1 MSKLEYARKL
11 GRPTRRILAFYESP
25 RPRAWTHGKSAQP
38 TFCEALDWILSKRR
52 VRTHRRHDPG
62 SDGSVPLVLV
72 GETVVGMQFPSHP
85 HGDADDHGGYLCKDR
100 DLSNTSI

>member
-1 MSKLEYARKL
+1 MKDQ
-11 GRPTRRILAFYESP
+11 GQG
-25 RPRAWTHGKSAQP
+25 HGKSAQP

-85 HGDADDHGGYLCKDR
+85 HGDADDHGGYLCKGR
-100 DLSNTSI
+100 DLINTSILFRKMLRLCGSIISTCDYILM